1 MQKIFS
7 IFLIMLVWPAF
18 SQQVATGYVYEDLN
32 QNGKRDRREK
42 GIANVS
48 VSNGTD
54 VVLTDGQ
61 GRYSLEVG
69 EDNILFVIKPSG
81 YSVPVNDANQPQFYY
96 IHKPSGSPAT
106 KYQGVVPTGPLP
118 KSVDFPLYAA
128 EEPTNFT
135 ALIFGDSQPYTTQ
148 ELAFFQKS
156 VVEEAKNE
164 KQAVFGLTLGDLVGD
179 DLDLHQPYIHVMKAM
194 GLPWYNLMGNHD
206 MNLDVDRDEWSDE
219 SFEASFGPANYA
231 FNYGGVHFI
240 VLDDILY
247 PDPRDGQGYWGGF
260 RKDQLDF
267 VQNNL
272 RFVPQDKLVVLA
284 FHIPLFHVDEISFR
298 DSDRRRLFDLL
309 KSYPN
314 VLAMSAHTH
323 LQRQNYYTAEDGW
336 HGEKPFHEFNAGT
349 TNGDWYSGKL
359 DENNLPISTMR
370 DGTPKGY
377 TRLKIVD
384 NSYQLEY
391 QVLGKPADYQ
401 MHVFHPQVVANNR
414 GTQAGIFVNFYMGH
428 QDDQVE
434 YRINGGDWRPLV
446 WVDAADPVF
455 VKEVMEW
462 DTADQLMAGRRPSNP
477 VNSTH
482 LWRGSMP
489 TNLGNGSHQIEV
501 RATDRS
507 GKVHTHRSTYRI
519 AEPVAF

>member
-1 MQKIFS
+1 MQKILS
-7 IFLIMLVWPAF
+7 ICLVLLALPVF
-18 SQQVATGYVYEDLN
+18 SQQIATGYVYEDLN

-48 VSNGTD
+48 VSNGTE
-54 VVLTDGQ
+54 VVLTDSQ

-69 EDNILFVIKPSG
+69 DDNILFVIKPSG
-81 YSVPVNDANQPQFYY
+81 YSVPVNDAYQPQFYY
-96 IHKPSGSPAT
+96 IHKPAGSPSM
-106 KYQGVVPTGPLP
+106 KYQGVAPTGPLP

-128 EEPTNFT
+128 NEPSSFT
-135 ALIFGDSQPYTTQ
+135 ALIFGDSQPYTEK

-179 DLDLHQPYIHVMKAM
+179 DLDLHQPYIQVMKAM

-206 MNLDVDRDEWSDE
+206 MNLDADRDEWSDE

-231 FNYGGVHFI
+231 FNYGEAHFI

-267 VQNNL
+267 VENNL
-272 RFVPQDKLVVLA
+272 RHVPHDKLVVLA
-284 FHIPLFHVDEISFR
+284 FHIPLFHIEENSFR

-309 KSYPN
+309 KAYPH

-323 LQRQNYYTAEDGW
+323 LQRQNYYTKADGW
-336 HGEKPFHEFNAGT
+336 QGGNPFHEFNAGT

-359 DENNLPISTMR
+359 DDNNLPISTMR

-377 TRLKIVD
+377 TRLKVAGD
-384 NSYQLEY
+384 SYQLEY

-401 MHVFHPQVVANNR
+401 MHVFHPQIVANNR
-414 GTQAGIFVNFYMGH
+414 GTQAGVFVNFYMGH
-428 QDDQVE
+428 QDDRVE
-434 YRINGGDWRPLV
+434 YRIDGSDWRPMA
-446 WVDAADPVF
+446 WVDAADPKF
-455 VKEVMEW
+455 VNEVMEW
-462 DTADQLMAGRRPSNP
+462 DTADRLMAGRRPSNP

-482 LWRGSMP
+482 LWRGSIP
-489 TNLGNGSHQIEV
+489 ANLGNGIHQIEI

-519 AEPVAF
+519 ADPVVF